1 MIPSVENLMSK
12 KIISIAAEKSVLKA
26 AEEMAGNEI
35 GSLLVTRKG
44 DYVGIITEVDIVRK
58 VVAKGMSP
66 ANVSVVTVMSSPLI
80 TIEADQSVVDAN
92 DLMEQKKVRH
102 IGVTKKGEIIG
113 VLSVRDL
120 LHPLWDMEQEASG
133 F

>member
-1 MIPSVENLMSK
+1 MIPSVEKLVSK
-12 KIISIAAEKSVLKA
+12 KIFSISEEKSVLEA

-35 GSLLVTRKG
+35 GSLLVTREG
-44 DYVGIITEVDIVRK
+44 SYVGIITEVDIVRK
-58 VVAKGMSP
+58 VVAKEMSP
-66 ANVSVVTVMSSPLI
+66 AHVSVATVMASPLI
-80 TIEADQSVVDAN
+80 TIEANESVVDAN

-102 IGVTKKGEIIG
+102 LGVTRKGEIIG

-120 LHPLWDMEQEASG
+120 LHPLYVEQETSG

>member
-1 MIPSVENLMSK
+1 MIPSVEKLVSK
-12 KIISIAAEKSVLKA
+12 KIFSISEEKSVLEA

-44 DYVGIITEVDIVRK
+44 NYVGIITEVDIVRK
-58 VVAKGMSP
+58 VVAKGISP
-66 ANVSVVTVMSSPLI
+66 AQDSVATVMASPLI
-80 TIEADQSVVDAN
+80 TIEANESVVDAN

-102 IGVTKKGEIIG
+102 LGVTRKGEIIG
-113 VLSVRDL
+113 ILSVRDL
-120 LHPLWDMEQEASG
+120 LHPLYVEQEASG

>member
-1 MIPSVENLMSK
+1 MIPSVEKLVSK
-12 KIISIAAEKSVLKA
+12 KIFSISDQKSVLEA

-44 DYVGIITEVDIVRK
+44 RYVGIITEVDIVRK
-58 VVAKGMSP
+58 VVAKGISP
-66 ANVSVVTVMSSPLI
+66 DDVSVATVMASPLI
-80 TIEADQSVVDAN
+80 TIEASESVVDAN
-92 DLMEQKKVRH
+92 DLMEQKKLRH
-102 IGVTKKGEIIG
+102 LGVTRKGEIVG

-120 LHPLWDMEQEASG
+120 LHPLYVEQEASG